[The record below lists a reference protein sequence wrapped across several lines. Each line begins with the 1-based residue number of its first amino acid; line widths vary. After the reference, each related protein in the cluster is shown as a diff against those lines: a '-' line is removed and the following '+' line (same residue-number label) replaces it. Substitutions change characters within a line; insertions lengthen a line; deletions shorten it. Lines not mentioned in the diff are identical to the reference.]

1 MGMKAIG
8 AGLAVGLTGVGTG
21 VAEMGIGAAAVGA
34 IAENKDF
41 FGLGLLF
48 TVIPETIASSVSSS
62 VSSCCSKGEDN
73 GTGSSRRRDQ
83 GKRQERSG
91 PDTAGVETGSQSCS
105 HSRQQACRGD
115 QALPQKRKLRNRQHI
130 L

>member
-1 MGMKAIG
+1 MADAVMTIEMVQASQVGMKAIG

-48 TVIPETIASSVSSS
+48 TVIPETIVIFGL
-62 VSSCCSKGEDN
+62 VI
-73 GTGSSRRRDQ
+73 
-83 GKRQERSG
+83 
-91 PDTAGVETGSQSCS
+91 
-105 HSRQQACRGD
+105 
-115 QALPQKRKLRNRQHI
+115 ALL
-130 L
+130 LLF

>member
-1 MGMKAIG
+1 MTIDMVNASQAGMKAIG

-48 TVIPETIASSVSSS
+48 TVIPETIVIFGL
-62 VSSCCSKGEDN
+62 VI
-73 GTGSSRRRDQ
+73 
-83 GKRQERSG
+83 
-91 PDTAGVETGSQSCS
+91 
-105 HSRQQACRGD
+105 
-115 QALPQKRKLRNRQHI
+115 ALL
-130 L
+130 LLF